1 MSGIMIE
8 VEVKVRA
15 DHSKIRPVLME
26 MGGRVKSGGLKNSQM
41 SILQLPTAIL
51 QRPMRLSGY
60 ALWEDI
66 LC

>member
-26 MGGRVKSGGLKNSQM
+26 MGAVKSGLKNSQM